1 MNYWIEGITNGPKG
15 SQGVK
20 VSLNLNADKSISVCI
35 RDFKNPNT
43 EIKVF
48 KFQDF
53 QPKYVEKWLKDG
65 GQNVIVDPRI

>member
-35 RDFKNPNT
+35 RDFKNPNI

-53 QPKYVEKWLKDG
+53 
-65 GQNVIVDPRI
+65 